1 MKDLTKGNI
10 YKTFF
15 LFALPMVLAGV
26 LSQCHTLVNT
36 VLAGKL
42 LGDDALAS
50 IGAISPLITFINS
63 IFWGFGT
70 GVGIYTGQLFGAG
83 NYEKV
88 KHVIVNNYRFISA
101 AIVILSA
108 LLLIFRYD
116 IYTVLKVDGDVI
128 DQVNRYF
135 FITIAGNVFTL
146 FSTNCVYVINSIG
159 DGAFPFLMSVI
170 STVLHIT
177 LSVVSVA
184 FLDMGVEGLAF
195 SGVVSSV
202 ITDILYIFK
211 LRSCFKKTNVN
222 KIKTPI
228 TLNEVKETCKYS
240 VSTMIQQSVMYFA
253 GLILSPMVNGI
264 GSAASASYAVS
275 LRIFHLNTA
284 VYQNSAK
291 TVGSYT
297 AQSYGAKKYHLLK
310 KGLAIGFAQNLIF
323 VLPFILVCCIFAE
336 PVSMLFFDKDASR
349 LAIHYTVM
357 FGRWC
362 MPFLVFNVVAN
373 LYHNFFRGIGHMKA
387 LLITTIVGSFARIIL
402 SWVLIAPLGI
412 YGYYAGWVLSWLTDG
427 AAGVIIYFFGK
438 WRKSISFEPKEA

>member
-26 LSQCHTLVNT
+26 LSQCYSIVNT
-36 VLAGKL
+36 IVAGKL
-42 LGDDALAS
+42 LGEDALGA
-50 IGAISPLITFINS
+50 IGAVSPLITFINS
-63 IFWGFGT
+63 VFWGFGT

-88 KHVIVNNYRFISA
+88 KRVIVNNFKFISVT
-101 AIVILSA
+101 ITVISV

-116 IYTVLKVDGDVI
+116 IYSFLNVDKNIIEDA
-128 DQVNRYF
+128 NRYF
-135 FITIAGNVFTL
+135 FVSIAGSVILL
-146 FSTNCVYVINSIG
+146 FSTNCIYVINAIG
-159 DGAFPFLMSVI
+159 DGTFPFLMSVI
-170 STVLHIT
+170 STVFHIT
-177 LSVVSVA
+177 FGVTAITV
-184 FLDMGVEGLAF
+184 FDMGVEGLALGNVLSSAVIDIMYLLKF
-195 SGVVSSV
+195 S
-202 ITDILYIFK
+202 
-211 LRSCFKKTNVN
+211 SCFKKFNLSS
-222 KIKTPI
+222 KKTPFSFKEI
-228 TLNEVKETCKYS
+228 KETCKYS
-240 VSTMIQQSVMYFA
+240 LSTMTQQSVMYFA
-253 GLILSPMVNGI
+253 GMILSPMVNSL
-264 GSAASASYAVS
+264 GSAASASYTVS
-275 LRIFHLNTA
+275 LRIFHINTA

-297 AQSYGAKKYHLLK
+297 AQCYGGKKHHLLK
-310 KGLAIGFAQNLIF
+310 KGLAVGFAQNLIF
-323 VLPFILVCCIFAE
+323 VLPFILVCSIFAE
-336 PVSMLFFDKDASR
+336 PVSMLFFDKGASE

-387 LLITTIVGSFARIIL
+387 LLITTIVGSAARIIL
-402 SWVLIAPLGI
+402 SWGLIAPLGI

-438 WRKSISFEPKEA
+438 WRKSISFEPKQA